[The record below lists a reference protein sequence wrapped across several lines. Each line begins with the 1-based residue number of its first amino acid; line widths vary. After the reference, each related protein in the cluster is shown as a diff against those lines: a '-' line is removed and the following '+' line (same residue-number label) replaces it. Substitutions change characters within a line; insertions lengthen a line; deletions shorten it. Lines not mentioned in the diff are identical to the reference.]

1 MRSESSLEVDR
12 RILLFDFD
20 GTIVVTEI
28 LARLAIE
35 SYFSDKGIQV
45 PAAFPQ
51 MIVGKIW
58 KLAVSQMAEEGRR
71 LGIPLPA
78 EDELRREFQERY
90 RARFS
95 EGVPLV
101 PGFLERFPELKSRA
115 EFVGIVTGSERHE
128 VEAILASW
136 GLEKEFERIW
146 AAGEYP
152 GSKPDPA
159 PYLRAMSDLGVA
171 PERVI
176 VFEDSLA
183 GMESAHRAGVSFV
196 QISHESHS
204 PPADPRALLTIRDWF
219 ELPVQRKL

>member
-1 MRSESSLEVDR
+1 MTSLPRLEVDR

-20 GTIVVTEI
+20 GTIVVTEV
-28 LARLAIE
+28 LARQAIE
-35 SYFSDKGIQV
+35 SFFSERKIDV
-45 PAAFPQ
+45 PDSFPH
-51 MIVGKIW
+51 MIVGKTW
-58 KLAVSQMAEEGRR
+58 KLAVRQMVEEAAR
-71 LGIPLPA
+71 LGLELPE
-78 EDELRREFQERY
+78 EDLLRQEFQRRY
-90 RARFS
+90 RAKFS

-128 VEAILASW
+128 VEAILESW
-136 GLEKEFERIW
+136 GLGTAFERIW

-159 PYLRAMSDLGVA
+159 PYLQAMRDLGV
-171 PERVI
+171 ERDQVV

-183 GMESAHRAGVSFV
+183 GMESAHRAGVGFV

-204 PPADPRALLTIRDWF
+204 PPSDPRALLTVRDWF
-219 ELPVQRKL
+219 ELKL

>member
-1 MRSESSLEVDR
+1 MTTESRLEVDR

-28 LARLAIE
+28 LARQAIE
-35 SYFSDKGIQV
+35 SYFAERDITV
-45 PAAFPQ
+45 PSTIPQ
-51 MIVGKIW
+51 MIVGKTW
-58 KLAVSQMAEEGRR
+58 KAAVKQMVEEGRR
-71 LGIPLPA
+71 LGLDLPG
-78 EDELRREFQERY
+78 EDLLREEFQNRY
-90 RARFS
+90 RAKFS

-101 PGFLERFPELKSRA
+101 PGFLELFPELKARA

-136 GLEKEFERIW
+136 GLENAFERIW

-159 PYLRAMSDLGVA
+159 PYLKAMSDLKVD
-171 PERVI
+171 PEQVI
-176 VFEDSLA
+176 VFEDSVA
-183 GMESAHRAGVSFV
+183 GMESAYRAGVGFV

-204 PPADPRALLTIRDWF
+204 PPSDPRALLTVRDWF
-219 ELPVQRKL
+219 ELKIQSKR

>member
-1 MRSESSLEVDR
+1 MTSEPRLEVDR

-20 GTIVVTEI
+20 GTIVVTEV
-28 LARLAIE
+28 LAREAIE
-35 SYFSDKGIQV
+35 SYFSERNLVV
-45 PAAFPQ
+45 PEFFPQ
-51 MIVGKIW
+51 MIVGKTW
-58 KLAVSQMAEEGRR
+58 KSAVKQMVGEGRR
-71 LGIPLPA
+71 LGLDLPE
-78 EDELRREFQERY
+78 EDVLRQEFQSRY

-101 PGFLERFPELKSRA
+101 PGFLERFPELKA
-115 EFVGIVTGSERHE
+115 KAGFVGIVTGSERHE

-136 GLEKEFERIW
+136 GLSDAFERIW

-159 PYLRAMSDLGVA
+159 PYLQAMADLGVDR
-171 PERVI
+171 ESVI

-183 GMESAHRAGVSFV
+183 GMESAHRAGVGFV

-204 PPADPRALLTIRDWF
+204 PPSDPRALMTVKDWF
-219 ELPVQRKL
+219 DLKL